1 MDTTI
6 QPSTSPS
13 KHQHKPSTSSVL
25 KSIMPRNHQ
34 RNPSAKAVDTGW
46 NEDYGGSN
54 GYVTLGN
61 PMLPP
66 EYPNGRQHLRE
77 DSGNRSRIPPSPRKS
92 EDMQKENNKGYG
104 ENRKIITSTSFMTF
118 KDKER
123 MRDSRQKSE
132 KQEEKQM
139 KKSKS
144 STSLAAFLSRPRSK
158 SIKTEEGRQQI
169 NDENGRPSRPAGPPP
184 PIWAQFATQGLEKS
198 STTKVPLNDC
208 FAAEEQMA
216 RYTPEDYSPSK
227 QRNFQD
233 VQQPT
238 LSRRREPKPRPKSEC
253 LTQGPTSASFAE
265 TVSGLRRSSREKS
278 AANKSNQRWQAT
290 QDGTSIQK
298 SGYEDKRSSQRP
310 STDHP
315 IAGDVSSHSGP
326 SVVSQESRVK
336 AAVAAFDSKSK
347 DLPREPTQSSL
358 NSELDVSAIENAF
371 ESLLVSIVPQDEV
384 WQLNIHS
391 GCQKRTSAYSR

>member
-1 MDTTI
+1 MNTTI
-6 QPSTSPS
+6 QPSASPS
-13 KHQHKPSTSSVL
+13 KHQHKQSTSSVL

-46 NEDYGGSN
+46 NEDPGGSN
-54 GYVTLGN
+54 GYVALGN

-66 EYPNGRQHLRE
+66 QHPNGRKHLRE
-77 DSGNRSRIPPSPRKS
+77 DSGNRSRIPPSPRES
-92 EDMQKENNKGYG
+92 EDLHRENNKGYG
-104 ENRKIITSTSFMTF
+104 ENRKIANSTSFMTF
-118 KDKER
+118 KDKEKVR
-123 MRDSRQKSE
+123 GSRHKSE

-158 SIKTEEGRQQI
+158 SVKADEGRQPV
-169 NDENGRPSRPAGPPP
+169 NDENERPSRSVAPPP
-184 PIWAQFATQGLEKS
+184 PIWAQFATQGLGNPS
-198 STTKVPLNDC
+198 GTTKVPLNDC
-208 FAAEEQMA
+208 FAAEEEMA
-216 RYTPEDYSPSK
+216 RYTPRDYSPSK

-265 TVSGLRRSSREKS
+265 TISGFQKSNREKDV
-278 AANKSNQRWQAT
+278 ANKPNQKQQAT
-290 QDGTSIQK
+290 QHGNSSQTS
-298 SGYEDKRSSQRP
+298 SYEDKRSSGKP
-310 STDHP
+310 SADHP
-315 IAGDVSSHSGP
+315 IAGDVYSHSGLP
-326 SVVSQESRVK
+326 VVSQESRVK
-336 AAVAAFDSKSK
+336 AAVAAFNGKSK

-358 NSELDVSAIENAF
+358 NSELDASAIDNAF
-371 ESLLVSIVPQDEV
+371 ESLLVSIVLQDEV

-391 GCQKRTSAYSR
+391 GC